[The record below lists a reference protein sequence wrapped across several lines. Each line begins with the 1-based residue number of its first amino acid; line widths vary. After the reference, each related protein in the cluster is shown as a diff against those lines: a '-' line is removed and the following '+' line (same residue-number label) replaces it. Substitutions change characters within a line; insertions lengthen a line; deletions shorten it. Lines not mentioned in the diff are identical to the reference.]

1 MQALKWHPDKNPD
14 NKETAERRF
23 KEIAEAYDCL
33 SDPGSETIQNIVVT
47 KLSMFLYSKIIVL
60 FILMHFT
67 EKRKIFDQYGE
78 EGLKAGFGGGADGA
92 DVGGGRRF
100 SSRDPNDIF
109 KQFFQSCM
117 LALLN

>member
-1 MQALKWHPDKNPD
+1 MTFMQALKWHPDKNPD

-33 SDPGSETIQNIVVT
+33 SDPGLDTNQNAIASACFFS
-47 KLSMFLYSKIIVL
+47 LDFCN
-60 FILMHFT
+60 HFA
-67 EKRKIFDQYGE
+67 EKRKIFDQFGE

-92 DVGGGRRF
+92 DMGGGRRF

-117 LALLN
+117 LQLPHLSH